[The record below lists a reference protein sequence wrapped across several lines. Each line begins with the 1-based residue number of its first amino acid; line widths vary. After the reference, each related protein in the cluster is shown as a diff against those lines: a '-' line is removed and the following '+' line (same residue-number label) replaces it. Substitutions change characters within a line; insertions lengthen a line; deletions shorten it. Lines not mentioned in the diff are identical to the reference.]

1 MSRVEQGKGHLVPLA
16 MLLFGSSTYAMT
28 FSLNRIAI
36 TEGIPVFPYVF
47 WQGVT
52 AGAIAL
58 IAGLAVGQRPR
69 LSGVYLRFYFIFGF
83 IGIALPYTLLA
94 LAAPKVPAGAV
105 ALTLT
110 LSPILT
116 YAFSILFKI
125 DVMRLLRVAGIL
137 LGLAGILVVLAPGAS
152 LPEPGMALWLLLAF
166 GSPVCYAFGSVT
178 VVFLRPQDSQPIP
191 LTCGIAFAGA
201 ILMLPVMAAADSW
214 WLFDG
219 DHEPG
224 RLVTDRQRRA
234 HGVLLRARAGNHSY
248 GRAGLLLDQRL
259 HRPAVRDGLGG
270 ALFRRGAESLDR
282 PRRRAALRRPLPGQ
296 PQLSAHD
303 PGRARAVARRCCAS

>member
-1 MSRVEQGKGHLVPLA
+1 
-16 MLLFGSSTYAMT
+16 MLLFGASSYAMT

-36 TEGIPVFPYVF
+36 TEGVPTFPFVF

-52 AGAIAL
+52 AGAVAL
-58 IAGLAVGQRPR
+58 IAGLAVGQRPN

-94 LAAPKVPAGAV
+94 LAAPRVPAGAV

-116 YAFSILFKI
+116 YAFSVLFKI
-125 DVMRLLRVAGIL
+125 DAVRLLRVVGIM

-152 LPEPGMALWLLLAF
+152 LPEPGMAPWLLLAF

-178 VVFLRPQDSQPIP
+178 VVFLRPAGSQPIP
-191 LTCGIAFAGA
+191 LTCGIAFASA

-219 DHEPG
+219 TM
-224 RLVTDRQRRA
+224 TD
-234 HGVLLRARAGNHSY
+234 GDWSLIG
-248 GRAGLLLDQRL
+248 
-259 HRPAVRDGLGG
+259 GG
-270 ALFRRGAESLDR
+270 ALTACFFVLGLEIIRMVGPVFFSTNGYIGPLCGMGW
-282 PRRRAALRRPLPGQ
+282 AALYFGEVPSPWIGL
-296 PQLSAHD
+296 
-303 PGRARAVARRCCAS
+303 AVALLFAGLFLVNRSSRPMIRAGPGP

>member
-16 MLLFGSSTYAMT
+16 MLLVGASTYAMT

-36 TEGIPVFPYVF
+36 TEGIPVFPFVF

-52 AGAIAL
+52 AGAVAL
-58 IAGLAVGQRPR
+58 IAGLVVGQRPN

-83 IGIALPYTLLA
+83 IGLALPYTLLA

-116 YAFSILFKI
+116 YAFSILFKL
-125 DVMRLLRVAGIL
+125 DRMRLLRAAGIL
-137 LGLAGILVVLAPGAS
+137 LGLAGIMVVLAPGAS
-152 LPEPGMALWLLLAF
+152 LPETGMAPWLLLAF
-166 GSPVCYAFGSVT
+166 GAPVFYAFGTVT
-178 VVFLRPQDSQPIP
+178 VVFLRPAGSQPIP
-191 LTCGIAFAGA
+191 LTCGIAFASA

-219 DHEPG
+219 GMTAGAWSLLGAGALTAFFFVLGLEIIRMVGPVFFSTNGYIGPLCGMGWAALYFGEVPSPWIGLAVALLFAGRFLVNRSSRPVIRAEPG
-224 RLVTDRQRRA
+224 
-234 HGVLLRARAGNHSY
+234 
-248 GRAGLLLDQRL
+248 
-259 HRPAVRDGLGG
+259 P
-270 ALFRRGAESLDR
+270 
-282 PRRRAALRRPLPGQ
+282 
-296 PQLSAHD
+296 
-303 PGRARAVARRCCAS
+303 

>member
-1 MSRVEQGKGHLVPLA
+1 MSRAAQSRGHLVPLA
-16 MLLFGSSTYAMT
+16 MLLFGASSYAMT

-36 TEGIPVFPYVF
+36 TEGVPTFPFVF

-52 AGAIAL
+52 AGAVAL
-58 IAGLAVGQRPR
+58 IAGLAVGQRPK
-69 LSGVYLRFYFIFGF
+69 LSAVYLRFYFIFGF

-125 DVMRLLRVAGIL
+125 DVVRLLRVAGIM

-152 LPEPGMALWLLLAF
+152 LPKPGMAPWLLLAF

-178 VVFLRPQDSQPIP
+178 VVFLRPAGSQPIP
-191 LTCGIAFAGA
+191 LTCGIAFASA
-201 ILMLPVMAAADSW
+201 ILMLPVMAVADSW

-219 DHEPG
+219 TM
-224 RLVTDRQRRA
+224 TD
-234 HGVLLRARAGNHSY
+234 GDWSLIG
-248 GRAGLLLDQRL
+248 
-259 HRPAVRDGLGG
+259 GG
-270 ALFRRGAESLDR
+270 ALTACFFVLGLEIIRMVGPVFFSTNGYIGPLCGMGW
-282 PRRRAALRRPLPGQ
+282 AALYFGEVPSPWIGL
-296 PQLSAHD
+296 
-303 PGRARAVARRCCAS
+303 AVALLFAGLFLVNRSSRPMIRAGPGP